1 MNQIKKFLNFIKFI
15 FHKIWHVI
23 DFVLKLAWRF
33 IVPIALLGLLIV
45 PIALTYFPAAK
56 KPEPIIVKAVEKGN
70 VTKKIT
76 VQGTTEYAYSYDLP
90 VYQDA
95 ELKEVLVKAGD
106 KVTAGQVLAK
116 LDFVTENK
124 LRATSVENQIRGFQ
138 QEIANNNRALADA
151 QNVNG
156 ANYLQMNVARSNRTA
171 ELNELNQKRSDKIK
185 ELNDKKAKYQS
196 EKDEFD
202 KRISDLE
209 NVKDAN
215 DAIKQYQDKIDQLR
229 LQLTALDTSNANLA
243 IQGQINTA
251 NQQQST
257 AQTNRDN
264 LLTTLNNAN
273 NTRNTTCTATP
284 LPDPNCATATSNAA
298 SAQTAYNSG
307 NDALN
312 NLVNNNGL
320 LNSQV
325 NNNNTNSSVNRNYL
339 QNQINDNQNRIN
351 QLNNTGLY
359 RPNDITGNNIT
370 EQAKSARIQQL
381 IAEFRQ
387 DSNTRKTA
395 IKQIDDTVSD
405 TITPINEQILA
416 KQKAIDE
423 LNATQNVTEQTMAQT
438 ASGIEQRT
446 NTAANSLNNANLTL
460 SDTIEDIQKQEKNKT
475 ITAKKDGTI
484 GKVFTEQG
492 LVIKSRENQ
501 FTVVSDKYR
510 LKFTVSADSRSQL
523 KNGLKVIAD
532 KYPKLENI
540 TITEANL
547 VPDVPAATAATASA
561 TVNYTI
567 YAELPPSPDYN
578 YTQGETVNVDIIIKE
593 TKDVLYIPSTSV
605 DKDFV
610 YVGVDPT
617 FPEVKKPGPFG
628 RRPDQNG
635 TTTATSSNSR
645 TIADPAT
652 LPTFK
657 SAKKVKIKTG
667 LDDNKNIQI
676 LEGLKEGEWVF
687 TIYPRTDKDRELI
700 KAPAETE
707 TSPKPEEK
715 SAGTSGI
722 PDGE

>member
-56 KPEPIIVKAVEKGN
+56 KPEPIIVKAAEKGT

-90 VYQDA
+90 VYQDT

-151 QNVNG
+151 QNVSG
-156 ANYLQMNVARSNRTA
+156 ANYQQMNVARSNRTT
-171 ELNELNQKRSDKIK
+171 ELNELNQKRTDKIK
-185 ELNDKKAKYQS
+185 ELNDKKTKYQA

-202 KRISDLE
+202 KRILDLE
-209 NVKDAN
+209 NVKDVN
-215 DAIKQYQDKIDQLR
+215 DAIKQYQDKIDQLK

-243 IQGQINTA
+243 IQGQINIA
-251 NQQQST
+251 NQQQTT

-264 LLTTLNNAN
+264 LLASLNNAN
-273 NTRNTTCTATP
+273 TAKSNSCNATP
-284 LPDPNCATATSNAA
+284 VGSDCGALTSAAA
-298 SAQTAYNSG
+298 SAQTAYTSA

-320 LNSQV
+320 LNSQI

-578 YTQGETVNVDIIIKE
+578 YTQGETVNVDVIINE
-593 TKDVLYIPSTSV
+593 AKDILYIPSTSV

-635 TTTATSSNSR
+635 TTTATSSSSR
-645 TIADPAT
+645 TAADPAT

-657 SAKKVKIKTG
+657 SAKKVKITTG

-676 LEGLKEGEWVF
+676 LDGLKEGEWVF

-715 SAGTSGI
+715 SDGTSGI